1 MSVSDPHRALV
12 TGVSRKAGIA
22 ATVADRL
29 RDDGW
34 QVVTTGLRTYDAR
47 MDWGADDIA
56 LADHEVDFTDSAAP
70 DALFAALAADGP
82 ITALVMCHAE
92 SVDSDILT
100 TTVESFD
107 RHFAVNAR
115 AIWLLIRA
123 FARQLPAEAA
133 GRARIVAMTSDHTS
147 FNLPYGASKGAL
159 DRIVLAAADELAGL
173 GLTANVINPGPNDT
187 GWMDDDVKAFI
198 VERNLQPRIGTPADT
213 ADLVSFLLSEQ
224 GGWINRQVLYSD
236 GGRR

>member
-1 MSVSDPHRALV
+1 MLV
-12 TGVSRKAGIA
+12 TGVGRKVGIA
-22 ATVADRL
+22 ASIADRL
-29 RDDGW
+29 RADGW
-34 QVVTTGLRTYDAR
+34 SVVTTGWRGYDAR
-47 MDWGADDIA
+47 MEWGADDER
-56 LADHEVDFTDSAAP
+56 LADHDVDFTDPDAP
-70 DALFAALAADGP
+70 DALFEALVADGP
-82 ITALVMCHAE
+82 VIAMVMCHCE

-115 AIWLLIRA
+115 ATWLLIRA
-123 FARQLPAEAA
+123 FARQLPAEAS

-198 VERNLQPRIGTPADT
+198 VERNLQPRIGAPNDT
-213 ADLVSFLLSEQ
+213 ANLVSFLLSEQ
-224 GGWINRQVLYSD
+224 GGWINRQLLHSD

>member
-1 MSVSDPHRALV
+1 MSTALGRALV

-22 ATVADRL
+22 ATIAARL
-29 RDDGW
+29 RADGW
-34 QVVTTGLRTYDAR
+34 NVVTTGLRTYDAR
-47 MDWGADDIA
+47 MEWGADDVA
-56 LADHEVDFTDSAAP
+56 LADHEVDFTDAGAP
-70 DALFAALAADGP
+70 EALFAALAADGP

-100 TTVESFD
+100 TTIESFD

-133 GRARIVAMTSDHTS
+133 GSARIVAMTSDHTA

-173 GLTANVINPGPNDT
+173 GVTANVINPGPNDT

-198 VERNLQPRIGTPADT
+198 VERNLQPRLGTPTDT
-213 ADLVSFLLSEQ
+213 ANLVSFLLSDQ

-236 GGRR
+236 GGRH